1 MILQVIDRTQ
11 IDFGDRRRDDYGN
24 LEQLA
29 NSIKEKGLI
38 QPIAVWQ
45 RPTPLAEGELPY
57 LLLAGGRRF
66 NATFIIGMQELP
78 CRVFDEPTLDDQ
90 LYREIEL
97 IENIERKDL
106 SWTEQVRLQ
115 KEINELMVGKH
126 GEKISKG
133 NQNTTEA
140 PEGWSQRDT
149 ATLLGKSPSSVSS
162 DIRLAEMMELIPQ
175 LGEAKNKSDA
185 TKLLKKL
192 QTQAVHEELSRR
204 IEEKNATGGLDAEKS
219 KLINSYILRDCV
231 EGIRELPDSCIDI
244 VEIDPPYAIDLKNT
258 KKGMDEDNSQ
268 YTKDDYNEID
278 PSKYLPFLR
287 ELYKECYR
295 VMSDHSWLICWYA
308 AEPWQEVIYQAL
320 CEAGFSLRR
329 LGGIW
334 AKPNGQTRQPNI
346 YLGNATEPFYYAR
359 KGNPTIIR
367 QGRSNVYT
375 YPTVPATKKVH
386 PTERPVELIQDVLS
400 TFAWPGARILVPFL
414 GSGNTL
420 LAASNLK
427 LNSFGFDLTKGYK
440 DSFSV
445 RVASQAPG
453 TYSSLPSAQGLT
465 FTP

>member
-1 MILQVIDRTQ
+1 MIVEVIHRSQ
-11 IDFGDRRRDDYGN
+11 IDFGDRRREDYGN

-45 RPTPLAEGELPY
+45 RPSPVVAGELPF

-66 NATFIIGMQELP
+66 QATVISGLDELP
-78 CRVFDEPTLDDQ
+78 CRVYDDPTLDEK

-106 SWTEQVRLQ
+106 TWIEQVRLQ
-115 KEINELMVGKH
+115 KEINELMLDKH
-126 GEKISKG
+126 GEKVSKG
-133 NQNTTEA
+133 NQFSDSP
-140 PEGWSQRDT
+140 PEGWSQKDT
-149 ATLLGKSPSSVSS
+149 ADLLGRSPASVSQ
-162 DIRLAEMMELIPQ
+162 DIRLAEMIELIPQ

-185 TKLLKKL
+185 NKLLKKL
-192 QTQAVHEELSRR
+192 QTQAVHEELARR
-204 IEEKNATGGLDAEKS
+204 ITEKNETGGLDAEKS
-219 KLINSYILRDCV
+219 KLINSYIIRDCL
-231 EGIRELPDSCIDI
+231 EGIAELPDGCIDI
-244 VEIDPPYAIDLKNT
+244 VEIDPPYAIDLANT
-258 KKGMDEDNSQ
+258 KKGMNEDNSQ

-278 PSKYLPFLR
+278 PQKYLPFLR
-287 ELYKECYR
+287 TLYKECFR

-320 CEAGFSLRR
+320 AEAGFSLRR

-334 AKPNGQTRQPNI
+334 AKPNGQTRQPNL

-359 KGNPTIIR
+359 KGNPSIIR
-367 QGRSNVYT
+367 PGRSNVFQ
-375 YPTVPATKKVH
+375 YPTVPATKKIH

-400 TFAWPGARILVPFL
+400 TFAWPSARILVPFL

-427 LNSFGFDLTKGYK
+427 LNGFGFDLTKAYK
-440 DSFSV
+440 DGFSV

-453 TYSSLPSAQGLT
+453 MYSSLPSAQGLT
-465 FTP
+465 FAP

>member
-1 MILQVIDRTQ
+1 MIVQVIPRTM
-11 IDFGDRRRDDYGN
+11 IDFGDRRREDYGN

-45 RPTPLAEGELPY
+45 RPEPYVEGELPY

-66 NATFIIGMQELP
+66 QATFILGMEDLP
-78 CRVFDEPTLDDQ
+78 CRVFDDPMLDDQ

-115 KEINELMVGKH
+115 KEINELMIAKH

-133 NQNTTEA
+133 NQFSDA
-140 PEGWSQRDT
+140 PPEGWSQKDT
-149 ATLLGKSPSSVSS
+149 AAMLGRSAGSVSQ
-162 DIRLAEMMELIPQ
+162 DIRLAEMMEMIPQ

-192 QTQAVHEELSRR
+192 QTQAVHEELTRR

-219 KLINSYILRDCV
+219 KLINSYILRDCL
-231 EGIRELPDSCIDI
+231 EGIAELPDGCIDI
-244 VEIDPPYAIDLKNT
+244 VEIDPPYAIDLKNS
-258 KKGMDEDNSQ
+258 KKGMDEAGSQ
-268 YTKDDYNEID
+268 YGKDDYNEID
-278 PSKYLPFLR
+278 PSAYLPFLR
-287 ELYKECYR
+287 KLYKECYR

-320 CEAGFSLRR
+320 SEAGFSLRR

-359 KGNPTIIR
+359 KGNPTITR
-367 QGRSNVYT
+367 QGRSNVYQ
-375 YPTVPATKKVH
+375 YPTVPATKKIH

-400 TFAWPGARILVPFL
+400 TFGWPGARILVPFL

-427 LNSFGFDLTKGYK
+427 FNGFGFDLTKAYK
-440 DSFSV
+440 DGFTL
-445 RVASQAPG
+445 RVGMQAPG
-453 TYSSLPSAQGLT
+453 MYSSLPSAQGLT
-465 FTP
+465 FAP